1 MMALLL
7 LAEEGR
13 TGRAAEIART
23 FGVDWIH
30 LGAQLISFCI
40 VCFLL
45 HRFAYRPVLAML
57 DQRRKQ
63 IAEGLSNAEKMKAE
77 LADAEKQRDEILRQ
91 AGVQADKIVAEAR
104 IAADRLLQRETQQAS
119 AAADRILA
127 QAREAAVRDRDR
139 IFVELRHEVGHLV
152 VETAAAVTGKVL
164 SDDDQRRL
172 AEETVKHVT
181 A

>member
-1 MMALLL
+1 MMALL

-30 LGAQLISFCI
+30 LGAQVISFCI

-45 HRFAYRPVLAML
+45 YRFAYRPVLAML
-57 DQRRKQ
+57 EQRRKQ
-63 IAEGLSNAEKMKAE
+63 IAEGLSCAEKMKAD
-77 LADAEKQRDEILRQ
+77 LADAEQRREEILHQ
-91 AGVQADKIVAEAR
+91 AGAQADKIIAEAR
-104 IAADRLLQRETQQAS
+104 IAAERLLQRETQRAS
-119 AAADRILA
+119 AAADQIMA

-172 AEETVKHVT
+172 AEETAKYVS
-181 A
+181 